1 MIGLPGYV
9 HKLAYDFTVSVTAI
23 GKPRLCGCSEV
34 EPDGTFLI
42 HGDPGVYHW
51 VVYGKRAEINTEPMK
66 KDTQVKGDGPYRYIW
81 MNEIFEWMKSLN
93 EMKYLNERIKE

>member
-66 KDTQVKGDGPYRYIW
+66 KDTQVKGDGPYRYI
-81 MNEIFEWMKSLN
+81 
-93 EMKYLNERIKE
+93 